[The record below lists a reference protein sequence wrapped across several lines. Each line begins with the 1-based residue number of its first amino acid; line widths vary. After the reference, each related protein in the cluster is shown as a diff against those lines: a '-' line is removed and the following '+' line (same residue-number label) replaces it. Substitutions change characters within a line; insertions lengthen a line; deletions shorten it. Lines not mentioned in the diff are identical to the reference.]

1 MERWSSGVMESQP
14 RRMRRRR
21 VGPLGVAH
29 PGSWHPDLR
38 HNTAQ
43 KERTI
48 LRVPMRRY
56 EVVQNLRVR
65 TIFQLSVS
73 RWLLAAGRASS
84 VIHMQANR

>member
-1 MERWSSGVMESQP
+1 
-14 RRMRRRR
+14 
-21 VGPLGVAH
+21 
-29 PGSWHPDLR
+29 
-38 HNTAQ
+38 
-43 KERTI
+43 
-48 LRVPMRRY
+48 MRRY